1 MKNFQNLALAMGG
14 TALGLASMLPLGVWA
29 QADVAITDPK
39 ADVPAVVYQSVFKQS
54 PTGVETESVD
64 WKKANADVAQFPRGH
79 VDILKWEEAQIKAQK
94 LAKPPGENKASPMG
108 ADVGKTPS
116 PGQSSA
122 PVPTVPPVPSAVH
135 KH

>member
-1 MKNFQNLALAMGG
+1 VKNLQNLACSISGIAI
-14 TALGLASMLPLGVWA
+14 GLASAMPPGAWA
-29 QADVAITDPK
+29 QAAVAMAVTDPK

-122 PVPTVPPVPSAVH
+122 PVPTVPSAVH